1 MNLKSMT
8 LPELQAL
15 FKEMGEPAFRAKQVY
30 QWLHKGVR
38 TYDEMTNI
46 SQTLRQKLA
55 ENHPIQAPEAVRKQ
69 ES

>member
-1 MNLKSMT
+1 MNLKSRT

-15 FKEMGEPAFRAKQVY
+15 FKELGEPAFRAKQVY

-46 SQTLRQKLA
+46 SQALRQKLS
-55 ENHPIQAPEAVRKQ
+55 EPHSLIRCLQMIF
-69 ES
+69 S